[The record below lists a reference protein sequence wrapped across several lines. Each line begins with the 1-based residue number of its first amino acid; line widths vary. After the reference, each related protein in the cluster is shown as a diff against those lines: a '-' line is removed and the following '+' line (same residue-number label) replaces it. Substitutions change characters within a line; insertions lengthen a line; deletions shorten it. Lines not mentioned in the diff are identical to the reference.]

1 MTLYLIRH
9 AQSANNDLYERTGS
23 SLGRVE
29 DPELTPLGVR
39 QARILAEYLAE
50 GSGRDG
56 EYGFTHLYTSLM
68 VRSVATATAVSLTCD
83 LQAAAWPQIHERMGI
98 YLADEQTGQLIGC
111 PGKTRSYF
119 QQHYPGLLLPDS
131 LNEHGWWNRPAE
143 TEEQWGQRAKD
154 FIAELSKR
162 HGNGEDRVA
171 IVTHGGF
178 YHEVLIALAGGPKQD
193 DGPKQDG
200 MWFTMHNTGISRIDF
215 HSDHASLIYHNRL
228 EHLPPELV
236 S

>member
-9 AQSANNDLYERTGS
+9 AQSANNDLYDRTGS

-39 QARILAEYLAE
+39 QARILAEYLA
-50 GSGRDG
+50 GDG

-68 VRSVATATAVSLTCD
+68 IRSVATATAVSLKCD
-83 LQAAAWPQIHERMGI
+83 LEAVAWPEVHERMGI
-98 YLADEQTGQLIGC
+98 FLEDERTGELIGR

-119 QQHYPGLLLPDS
+119 REHYPDLLLPGS
-131 LNEHGWWNRPAE
+131 LNEHGWWNRAVE
-143 TEEQWGQRAKD
+143 SEEQWRQRARD
-154 FIAELSKR
+154 FLAELNKR
-162 HGNGEDRVA
+162 HGHSEDRVA
-171 IVTHGGF
+171 AVTHGGF
-178 YHEVLIALAGGPKQD
+178 SHEVMIALAGGCEQT
-193 DGPKQDG
+193 GV
-200 MWFTMHNTGISRIDF
+200 WFTMHNTGITRVDF
-215 HSDHASLIYHNRL
+215 HSEQASLIYHNRL